1 MGLNRQQKLAWGFLA
16 PTLIILGV
24 IGVFPFIYALYL
36 SFFDWNIFSKAGK
49 MIWTGANNYRKLV
62 FDAAFWDSFLKGVK
76 LLVWTVPIEIVLG
89 LFLATSLNK
98 PYRGRNFFRLIIA
111 LPLTMAPIA
120 IGAIWKL
127 MTMPGMGIIP
137 QLLYSIGI
145 DYNMGNSAQQAFAT
159 VVLMD
164 IWHWTPFVTLALL
177 AGLTSLPKEPFEQ
190 AQIDGANKAQAFFY
204 LTLPMLRP
212 VITTILFIRIMD
224 VLRIVDEVWMLTGG
238 GPGTATRFVGIHIWR
253 VVFPK
258 TDYGYGSAISII
270 LLYITIVLSW
280 LLFTAISKGGRE
292 EV

>member
-1 MGLNRQQKLAWGFLA
+1 
-16 PTLIILGV
+16 
-24 IGVFPFIYALYL
+24 
-36 SFFDWNIFSKAGK
+36 

-190 AQIDGANKAQAFFY
+190 AQIDGANKAQAFLSHFTDAETCY
-204 LTLPMLRP
+204 NHY
-212 VITTILFIRIMD
+212 IIHKNH
-224 VLRIVDEVWMLTGG
+224 GC
-238 GPGTATRFVGIHIWR
+238 TA
-253 VVFPK
+253 
-258 TDYGYGSAISII
+258 YS
-270 LLYITIVLSW
+270 
-280 LLFTAISKGGRE
+280 
-292 EV
+292 